1 MLPSMRRFGI
11 GPSIVAMPLVLLA
24 LTTTLR
30 ASEPAPR
37 QGNYLN
43 AQSILL
49 PDRLDEPVDMKKNFQ
64 LDKGVLELRGP
75 IDTAMRE
82 RFEAMLGPEIKT
94 VRITSQGGQIAD
106 ALRIGAI
113 IQSRDIDVVVRDF
126 CTGACAQYIF
136 IAGHNRK
143 LEDGAL
149 VGFMNTIKS
158 SAAVLAM
165 ATDTLQVRNTL
176 EGITGQYAYLEEELY
191 RKRGVDAS
199 LLMDPSL
206 AMQPRCVILK
216 RESRAVS
223 WNTSSNYMMWVPSR
237 QYLKDAGV
245 EFEGDWPKSAFW
257 LGGVANRH
265 LKVRAAAAVRY
276 ADDDPRRGKK
286 DAPYSLESL
295 RKCVLDEEP
304 DSAAPP
310 G

>member
-1 MLPSMRRFGI
+1 MKSLLP
-11 GPSIVAMPLVLLA
+11 ALLA
-24 LTTTLR
+24 FATTLHG
-30 ASEPAPR
+30 SEPAPR
-37 QGNYLN
+37 TGNYLN
-43 AQSILL
+43 AQSIIL
-49 PDRLDEPVDMKKNFQ
+49 PERLDEPVDMKKHFQ

-75 IDTAMRE
+75 IDAAMRE

-94 VRITSQGGQIAD
+94 VRITSQGGQIID

-113 IQSRDIDVVVRDF
+113 IQSREIDVVVRDF
-126 CTGACAQYIF
+126 CTGACAHYIF
-136 IAGHNRK
+136 IAGHHRK

-165 ATDTLQVRNTL
+165 ATDTLQVRNTI
-176 EGITGQYAYLEEELY
+176 EGVTGQYAYLEEELY
-191 RKRGVDAS
+191 RKRGVDTA
-199 LLMDPSL
+199 LLTDPAV
-206 AMQPRCVILK
+206 AMQPSCVILK
-216 RESRAVS
+216 REGRAVS

-265 LKVRAAAAVRY
+265 LRVRAAAAVRY
-276 ADDDPRRGKK
+276 ADDDPRHDKK
-286 DAPYSLESL
+286 DAPYSLERL

-304 DSAAPP
+304 TPAAPP